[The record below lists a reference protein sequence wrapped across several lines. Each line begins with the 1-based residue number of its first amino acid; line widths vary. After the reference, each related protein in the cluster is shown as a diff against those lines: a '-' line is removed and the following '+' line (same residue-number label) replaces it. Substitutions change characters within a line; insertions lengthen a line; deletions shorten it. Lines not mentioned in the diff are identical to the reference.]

1 MSDKTFVDTNV
12 LVYAHNVE
20 AGTKHEAA
28 KYILR
33 ELWDGH
39 IGVLSP
45 QVLQE
50 FYVNLTRKISRP
62 ISKESARLVVG
73 SYTIWCV
80 DTTAAEISRAFRI
93 EGESR
98 IGSQERCHSDSVGRS
113 ELRQGDR
120 GHTDSK
126 PFREQSL
133 GATVAA
139 GPQLLVHAVA

>member
-12 LVYAHNVE
+12 LIYAHDVE

-28 KYILR
+28 KDILR
-33 ELWDGH
+33 ELWDAH
-39 IGVLSP
+39 TGVLST

-50 FYVNLTRKISRP
+50 FYVNVTRKISRP

-93 EGESR
+93 EDESR
-98 IGSQERCHSDSVGRS
+98 IGFWDALIVASALRS
-113 ELRQGDR
+113 
-120 GHTDSK
+120 
-126 PFREQSL
+126 
-133 GATVAA
+133 GATRILSEDLNPGQAIA
-139 GPQLLVHAVA
+139 GVQIQNPFVNSH